1 MRGELE
7 RERKWDDAPTGREPR
22 ERERERGRERE
33 RKEGEKSLLNHLCFP
48 ELWSHIPF
56 PPLAQTYAP

>member
-1 MRGELE
+1 
-7 RERKWDDAPTGREPR
+7 
-22 ERERERGRERE
+22 
-33 RKEGEKSLLNHLCFP
+33 LNHLCFP